1 MKKAARRQYDSA
13 FKAKVALAAVR
24 EEQTVPEL
32 AARYRIHPMQIYK
45 WKKQL
50 LSRAAAAFLEEGR
63 RADAQTDRDDL
74 LKKIGE
80 LTVERDFLANGL
92 RRLT

>member
-1 MKKAARRQYDSA
+1 
-13 FKAKVALAAVR
+13 V
-24 EEQTVPEL
+24 
-32 AARYRIHPMQIYK
+32 QIYK

-63 RADAQTDRDDL
+63 KAEAHTDHDEL
-74 LKKIGE
+74 LKKIGQ
-80 LTVERDFLANGL
+80 LTVERDFLADGL